1 MPQRQMHAA
10 EAAAQDEDRAPEQ
23 MTKEELKKLLK
34 SLGGQVSGNKADLI
48 RRLQQMRAE
57 LDDSDDDEQYDD
69 SVQQFMRTDT
79 EGFREEFRNVQDED
93 SEFDFLNVMWMGQQY
108 RQEAQL
114 PHHLELDP
122 LCIQF
127 KETVQKNYNLR
138 FLPSDTDSLQ
148 RINIDSEPVLQN
160 RRTAATQKAYM
171 TVGCLFFIYI
181 CFYTEN
187 LVNLSSPL
195 FTWANCASFIEKYVK
210 MPKRHTARGTAGL
223 TLPSMGMLN
232 KCAMVL
238 NGMFRRERELFGSYL
253 QTQEFQGKDKFF
265 LEPIEDG
272 RPAVAHNPD
281 WREQYR
287 KHSRKLKR
295 LVQSNSLPNSEVI
308 KAGVR
313 LTDDECYAIALQ
325 LLSDGGKKIQ
335 DNFAHKEGTNSK
347 VSEQPFF
354 YCV

>member
-48 RRLQQMRAE
+48 RRLQQMRA
-57 LDDSDDDEQYDD
+57 SDDDEQYDD

-79 EGFREEFRNVQDED
+79 KGFREEFRNVQDED

-138 FLPSDTDSLQ
+138 FLPSDTDSL
-148 RINIDSEPVLQN
+148 RPIIIDSEPVLQN

-210 MPKRHTARGTAGL
+210 MPKRQ
-223 TLPSMGMLN
+223 
-232 KCAMVL
+232 K
-238 NGMFRRERELFGSYL
+238 
-253 QTQEFQGKDKFF
+253 Q
-265 LEPIEDG
+265 
-272 RPAVAHNPD
+272 
-281 WREQYR
+281 
-287 KHSRKLKR
+287 
-295 LVQSNSLPNSEVI
+295 
-308 KAGVR
+308 
-313 LTDDECYAIALQ
+313 
-325 LLSDGGKKIQ
+325 GGKI
-335 DNFAHKEGTNSK
+335 S
-347 VSEQPFF
+347 VSDTLEDRIIM
-354 YCV
+354 